1 MKTSTNDNVKRTAVK
16 KSFSRKNAALNVTN
30 LLDLI
35 TPSNIVNNY
44 FYKPDNVIK
53 RRVREMGRMVSAPST
68 DYALLAEYAS
78 DVLMAAKKALNEKN
92 KKK

>member
-1 MKTSTNDNVKRTAVK
+1 MKTSSNDNVKRTAVK
-16 KSFSRKNAALNVTN
+16 KSLSRNAALNIRN

-35 TPSNIVNNY
+35 TPSSIVNNY
-44 FYKPDNVIK
+44 FYKPDNVIR
-53 RRVREMGRMVSAPST
+53 RRVREMGRMISAPST

-78 DVLMAAKKALNEKN
+78 DVLMAAKKALNAKN